1 MSARHPAPRPIAR
14 RSHTHSLF
22 NPRRTALATAV
33 AMLAS
38 PALQAGTL
46 PTGGTV
52 INGSA
57 TINSNAAN
65 TAMTINQTSQGA
77 IINWNGFS
85 IGTGDSVQF
94 IQPNT
99 SAVALNRVVG
109 GVPSEILGS
118 LSANGRVFLVNPS
131 GVLFATGSSVN
142 VGGLVA
148 STLDISDADFQ
159 SGVASGS
166 FRFEGNEE
174 GVPQV
179 VNQGTITAAQGGTV
193 ALIGDAHNGENGT
206 ITANGG
212 TVALG
217 GGQTVTLDYE
227 GDGLTQLSISSDFLY
242 STANASN
249 AGLLQAD
256 GGQVVMRAIGRTNA
270 FEQVVNQSGLVRA
283 RSLENREGRI
293 ILSGGEEGGV
303 DVHGQLDASAGAAGV
318 AGGDITIE
326 GNVIHVA
333 RAPFAAALPPVPTIN
348 VAGNDAANGT
358 LTIDSRQSVIVTSAA
373 TNNVEYGD
381 GNSYVLDG
389 SINTALDSASRI
401 DIISREGQINI
412 DQDVALRRTVD
423 GDAVSLNFDAARAFF
438 GGVNDDG
445 DPSPWSLVADRGAI
459 DLNVNAQ
466 SSVLINE
473 AQIITNGGSINLT
486 SVDSN
491 SEALDIVTST
501 LDTRVGQSDAN
512 ASGDI
517 ILSGQGAVA
526 GTRIAG
532 SDLLASSG
540 EVRIDGRV
548 NNLATD
554 DSPPGVAIGYD
565 GASNTSRIHTT
576 SGDITITGVG
586 LTEGFGVSLEDSQVI
601 SESGRVDIGGHST
614 TIGVYLAGKDQ
625 QAQVIGGGGVVLR
638 GTAELDGVGI
648 ATEADV
654 AVQSDTSIALIADG
668 GTSYALGPDSTIRSA
683 STINL
688 RPGGVDA
695 NGERYDA
702 VDRDI
707 VINGEGAYTID
718 SPLLALLDAPNLVI
732 GSNAHAGSITVADD
746 VELNRNLTL
755 QNTTGGISLDA
766 IVDLGDN
773 VLALAS
779 TGNIVQT
786 AGGIT
791 AHSLLAISTNGS
803 VRLDSA
809 TNQIQPN
816 TLAGSAAG
824 DFVYVN
830 ANSVGIGSVSANG
843 YDAGSNSPSA
853 LSAGGISAGG
863 NVFVQNLLGNLILNG
878 NVSGTQID
886 LVSAGIFD
894 NAGGASVNPTAA
906 ARIWAANFTGENRGG
921 LAGGNLYKCAYG
933 SCGASSATS
942 GVTYV
947 YAYQPTLTIVI
958 GNATREYGLAN
969 PGFTYSISGLV
980 NGDTEASALSGG
992 PTTAATI
999 ASNIGNYSIVS
1010 GFASNQGYALAVSP
1024 GVLAIIP
1031 ATLTYVADSYSREYG
1046 LANPVFSGSVTGFR
1060 NGDTLASATTGTL
1073 AFTSPAGT
1081 GANVGSYA
1089 INGGGLSAGNYV
1101 FTQAAGNASALT
1113 ITPALL
1119 TYVANA
1125 VSREYGLDNPLLG
1138 GTVTGLRNGD
1148 TLASATTGALNW
1160 TTSANSG
1167 SDVGNYAITGGGLSA
1182 GNYTFTQAASNA
1194 SALTITPALLTYVA
1208 NAVSREYGLDNPL
1221 LGGTI
1226 TGFRNGDTLASATT
1240 GSLSWTTSA
1249 TAASNVG
1256 SYAINGSGLSASNYV
1271 FASATSNATALT
1283 IVQAVLTYVANE
1295 ASSFVGGPVPTLS
1308 GTVVGF
1314 RNGDTLGTAT
1324 TGELSFTTQAGAS
1337 SGPGAYAIT
1346 GSGLDSVN
1354 YRLVQSN
1361 ANFTSYTVAP
1371 VMVLP
1376 SVAEVINLPE
1386 TDLYGNN
1393 LSVVTAICASSLG
1406 DAVSVGGADS
1416 LAQDWSLL
1424 RVKPNLSSCV
1434 DTQKKNSCSAGF

>member
-1 MSARHPAPRPIAR
+1 MTIREAARSESMSARNHAQRPIVR
-14 RSHTHSLF
+14 RPYSHGVFT
-22 NPRRTALATAV
+22 PRRTAIATAI
-33 AMLAS
+33 AMFAS
-38 PALQAGTL
+38 PALHADPL
-46 PTGGTV
+46 PNGGTV
-52 INGSA
+52 VSGGA
-57 TINSNAAN
+57 TINQAGN
-65 TAMTINQTSQGA
+65 AMTINQSTRGA
-77 IINWNGFS
+77 IIDWAGFS
-85 IGTGDSVQF
+85 IDAGYSVDF
-94 IQPNT
+94 IQALGANSVT
-99 SAVALNRVVG
+99 LNRVLAG
-109 GVPSEILGS
+109 GDPSTISGS
-118 LSANGRVFLVNPS
+118 LTANGRVFLVNTA
-131 GVLFATGSSVN
+131 GVLFAPGSSVN

-148 STLDISDADFQ
+148 STLDISNADFNA
-159 SGVASGS
+159 GVDSGS
-166 FRFEGNEE
+166 FRFVAVDDESTREVTNRGNI
-174 GVPQV
+174 V
-179 VNQGTITAAQGGTV
+179 VNGGGTA
-193 ALIGDAHNGENGT
+193 ALIGSASNEGSITADRGT
-206 ITANGG
+206 IAMGG
-212 TVALG
+212 ARN
-217 GGQTVTLDYE
+217 VTLDFE
-227 GDGLTQLSISSDFLY
+227 GDGLTQLSVDGAFLFT
-242 STANASN
+242 TATVSN
-249 AGLLQAD
+249 SGSLQAD
-256 GGQVVMRAIGRTNA
+256 GGQVVMRAIGQTDY

-283 RSLENREGRI
+283 RSLESREGRI
-293 ILSGGEEGGV
+293 ILSGGDEGGV
-303 DVHGQLDASAGAAGV
+303 DVHGRLDASAGAAGV
-318 AGGDITIE
+318 AGGSISIE

-333 RAPFAAALPPVPTIN
+333 RTPISVALPPVPTID
-348 VAGNDAANGT
+348 VSGNGAANGT
-358 LTIDSRQSVIVTSAA
+358 LTIDSRQSVVVTSAA

-389 SINTALDSASRI
+389 SLNTALDSASRI

-438 GGVNDDG
+438 GGINNDG
-445 DPSPWSLVADRGAI
+445 DPSAWSLVADRGAI
-459 DLNVNAQ
+459 DLSVNAQ

-473 AQIITNGGSINLT
+473 AQIVTNGGNIRLT

-491 SEALDIVTST
+491 SEALDIVTSA

-517 ILSGQGAVA
+517 ILSGQGADA

-532 SDLLASSG
+532 SDLLVSSG
-540 EVRIDGRV
+540 EIRIGGRV
-548 NNLATD
+548 NDLATAD
-554 DSPPGVAIGYD
+554 TPPGVAIGYD
-565 GASNTSRIHTT
+565 GEGRTSRIHAVD
-576 SGDITITGVG
+576 GNITITGVG
-586 LTEGFGVSLEDSQVI
+586 GNDGYGVSLEDSQVV
-601 SESGRVDIGGHST
+601 SENGRVDIAGNSQT
-614 TIGVYLAGKDQ
+614 LGVYMLGKGQ
-625 QAQVIGGGGVVLR
+625 QTLVIGGGGVVLR
-638 GTAELDGVGI
+638 GTSGADGVGI
-648 ATEADV
+648 TTEADV
-654 AVQSDTSIALIADG
+654 VLQSDTAIALLADSG
-668 GTSYALGPDSTIRSA
+668 SSFEFAPETTIRSA

-688 RPGGVDA
+688 RPGGVDSD
-695 NGERYDA
+695 GDRYDA
-702 VDRDI
+702 TGRNI
-707 VINGEGAYTID
+707 TINGDGGFTID
-718 SPLLALLDAPNLVI
+718 NALLALLDAPNIVI

-755 QNTTGGISLDA
+755 QNTTGGIGLDA
-766 IVDLGDN
+766 SVDLGDN

-779 TGNIVQT
+779 AGDIVQT

-830 ANSVGIGSVSANG
+830 ANSVGIGSVNANG
-843 YDAGSNSPSA
+843 FNAGSNTPSA
-853 LSAGGISAGG
+853 LTAGGISAGG

-878 NVSGTQID
+878 DVSGTQID

-894 NAGGASVNPTAA
+894 NAAGASVNPTAA

-921 LAGGNLYKCAYG
+921 LAGSNLYNCAYG

-942 GVTYV
+942 GVSYI

-969 PGFTYSISGLV
+969 PVFTYSIGGLV

-999 ASNIGNYSIVS
+999 ASNVGNYSIIS
-1010 GFASNQGYALAVSP
+1010 GFASSQGYALAVSP

-1031 ATLTYVADSYSREYG
+1031 ATLTYVADPYSREYG
-1046 LANPVFSGSVTGFR
+1046 LANPVFTGGVTGFR
-1060 NGDTLASATTGTL
+1060 NGDTLASATTGAL
-1073 AFTSPAGT
+1073 AFTSPAGA

-1101 FTQAAGNASALT
+1101 FAQAAGNASALA

-1148 TLASATTGALNW
+1148 TLASATTGSLSW
-1160 TTSANSG
+1160 TTGATAASN
-1167 SDVGNYAITGGGLSA
+1167 VGNYAINGSGLSA
-1182 GNYTFTQAASNA
+1182 GNYTFTQAA
-1194 SALTITPALLTYVA
+1194 
-1208 NAVSREYGLDNPL
+1208 G
-1221 LGGTI
+1221 
-1226 TGFRNGDTLASATT
+1226 
-1240 GSLSWTTSA
+1240 
-1249 TAASNVG
+1249 
-1256 SYAINGSGLSASNYV
+1256 
-1271 FASATSNATALT
+1271 NATALT
-1283 IVQAVLTYVANE
+1283 VVQATLTYVANE
-1295 ASSFVGGPVPTLS
+1295 AASFVGGPVPTLS

-1324 TGELSFTTQAGAS
+1324 TGELSFTTQAGSS

-1346 GSGLDSVN
+1346 GSGLDSQN
-1354 YRLVQSN
+1354 YRLVQSA
-1361 ANFTSYTVAP
+1361 ANFTSYRVAP
-1371 VMVLP
+1371 VVVLP
-1376 SVAEVINLPE
+1376 AVAEVIDLPE